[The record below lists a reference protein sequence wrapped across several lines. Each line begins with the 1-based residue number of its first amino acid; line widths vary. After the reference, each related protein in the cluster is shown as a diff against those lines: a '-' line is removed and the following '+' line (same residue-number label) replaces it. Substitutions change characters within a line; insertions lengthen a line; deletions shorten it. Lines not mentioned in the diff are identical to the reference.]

1 MSRIGKQPVA
11 VPSGVKVAIDGQVI
25 NVEGPKGKLL
35 FKMADGV
42 SASLD
47 PEKNQVVVK
56 RASDLRQHKALHG
69 LTRSLIANMVKGVT
83 DGYQKR
89 LDIIGVG
96 YGAKLQ
102 GKELT
107 LTVGFA
113 APVKRMVPEGLTV
126 TVPKPTQIVI
136 QGPDKQMVGEFAA
149 VVRRVRPPEPYKGK
163 GIRYEGEVVK
173 RKAGKAFVT
182 AE

>member
-11 VPSGVKVAIDGQVI
+11 VPSGVKVAVNGQVI

-47 PEKNQVVVK
+47 QAKNQVVVT
-56 RASDLRQHKALHG
+56 RASDLRLHKALHG

-83 DGYQKR
+83 EGYQKR
-89 LDIIGVG
+89 LDILGVG

-113 APVKRMVPEGLTV
+113 NPVKRMVPEGLTV
-126 TVPKPTQIVI
+126 TVPKPTQIFI

-173 RKAGKAFVT
+173 RKAGKAFVA